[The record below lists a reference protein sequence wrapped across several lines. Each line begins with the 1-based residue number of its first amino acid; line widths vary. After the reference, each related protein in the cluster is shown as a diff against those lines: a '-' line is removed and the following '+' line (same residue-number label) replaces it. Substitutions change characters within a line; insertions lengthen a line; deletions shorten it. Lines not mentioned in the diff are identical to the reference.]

1 MEIFLLVLFII
12 KTADTMIAQISNS
25 WEASIFLFFFVGS
38 GLMEIIFNW
47 LGCLV
52 IFIDDYA
59 NAIFVG
65 SLFRPLSD
73 KYKIFRK
80 KFSYILDS
88 TAAPVSAMFLIST
101 WIGY

>member
-12 KTADTMIAQISNS
+12 IIADTMITQISDS

-47 LGCLV
+47 LGGLV

-65 SLFRPLSD
+65 SSFRPLSD

-80 KFSYILDS
+80 KFPYILDS

-101 WIGY
+101 WTGY